1 MAHRGQGQGRL
12 EHQVTVRSAS
22 FGLLVVSALA
32 VFWVPLTTLVK
43 FSFRQEHYSH
53 IILIPLISTA
63 LVILERRGIF
73 ARAEPNHLVGS
84 ALLAAGVLLY
94 VFGRSTFGP
103 LSENDQLSAVILA
116 FVVILVGSFVL
127 CYGRRAAR
135 SALFPLL
142 FLFMMVPIPEFV
154 LDRAIAWLQ
163 TGSADVSE
171 AIFELIGVPVFR
183 AGFIFSLPR
192 VTVEVAKECS
202 GIRSS
207 LALLIT
213 SLLAGHFMLQS
224 AWAKTTLTVATLPL
238 LVVKNGIRIVTLSL
252 LSSHDPRFLTGSLH
266 RRGGVIFFILG
277 LALLA
282 AVLLLLQKAERS
294 GQTGASLH
302 A

>member
-1 MAHRGQGQGRL
+1 
-12 EHQVTVRSAS
+12 VRSAS

-32 VFWVPLTTLVK
+32 VFWVPLTALVK

-53 IILIPLISTA
+53 LILIPLISTA

-73 ARAEPNHLVGS
+73 ARAEPNRLVGS
-84 ALLAAGVLLY
+84 TLLAAGVLLY
-94 VFGRSTFGP
+94 VFGRWTFGP
-103 LSENDQLSAVILA
+103 LGENDQLSAVILA
-116 FVVILVGSFVL
+116 FVVIILGSFVL
-127 CYGRRAAR
+127 CYGLRAAR

-142 FLFMMVPIPEFV
+142 FLFLMVPIPEFV
-154 LDRAIAWLQ
+154 LDRAIVWLQ

-183 AGFIFSLPR
+183 AGFVFSLPG

-213 SLLAGHFMLQS
+213 SLLAGHFMLRS
-224 AWAKTTLTVATLPL
+224 VWAKATLTLATLPL
-238 LVVKNGIRIVTLSL
+238 LVIKNGVRIVTLSL

-266 RRGGVIFFILG
+266 RQGGVVFFILG

-294 GQTGASLH
+294 GRTSASLH
-302 A
+302 I